1 MKTLLKKLLVIGF
14 TILII
19 SSAHAQNPLQGTWQ
33 NTFDGTMLNL
43 QPNFRYVLKYS
54 NGTQMQGQ
62 YGLQNG
68 YLLIQNPNTGQVMNY
83 WLQYYDNQSMILVDA
98 MGNTFNYSQAVPP
111 QTQDI
116 QGTVLAKQNGHLLKT
131 GHVEVY
137 QKFTRFIISQALS
150 YSEKAAIQADTLKE
164 FKTNPIALLKDV
176 AETDQAMQQAYQ
188 LNNPIQIGLVRQ
200 ALIAELHKATRQM
213 FEAQKPALIKIINR
227 HAPVLAFDESTNLA
241 FTLKDFEGLLNYT
254 RFMNELLNQPFT
266 ITEVQKQQFKREIIG
281 KFASLPLEQKQ
292 MLCVTNLLYQV
303 IDYNWK
309 RLSHEQQQAY
319 KQQMIAQNVAPQQM
333 PATPQVSEPPID
345 TNDPAA
351 LYAYQLKMQQER
363 EYWTMMS
370 NISMQSHVTSMN
382 IIENMGGT
390 DNYWEIVDY

>member
-1 MKTLLKKLLVIGF
+1 MKTLLKKLIVIGF
-14 TILII
+14 TII

-43 QPNFRYVLKYS
+43 QPNFRYVLKYN
-54 NGTQMQGQ
+54 NGTQLQGQ

-68 YLLIQNPNTGQVMNY
+68 YLLIQDPNTGQVMNY
-83 WLQYYDNQSMILVDA
+83 WVQYYDNQSMILVDA
-98 MGNTFNYSQAVPP
+98 MGNTFNYSQVQPP
-111 QTQDI
+111 SQTQDF
-116 QGTVLAKQNGHLLKT
+116 QGTVLAKQNAYLLKT

-137 QKFTRFIISQALS
+137 QKFTSFIISQALS
-150 YSEKAAIQADTLKE
+150 YSEKAAIQADTIKE
-164 FKTNPIALLKDV
+164 FKTNPTALLKDV
-176 AETDQAMQQAYQ
+176 TETHQAMQQAYQ

-213 FEAQKPALIKIINR
+213 SEAEKPALIKIINR
-227 HAPVLAFDESTNLA
+227 HAPVLAFDQANNLA
-241 FTLKDFEGLLNYT
+241 FILNDFEGLLNYT

-266 ITEVQKQQFKREIIG
+266 ITEAQKQQFKREIIG

-309 RLSHEQQQAY
+309 RLSYEQQQAY
-319 KQQMIAQNVAPQQM
+319 KQQVIAQNVPPQQA

-370 NISMQSHVTSMN
+370 NISMQSHATSMN

-390 DNYWEIVDY
+390 GNYWEIVDY

>member
-1 MKTLLKKLLVIGF
+1 MKTLLKKLIVIGF

-68 YLLIQNPNTGQVMNY
+68 YLLIQDPNTGQVMNY
-83 WLQYYDNQSMILVDA
+83 WVQYYDNQSMILVDA
-98 MGNTFNYSQAVPP
+98 MGNTFNYSQAVPA
-111 QTQDI
+111 QTE
-116 QGTVLAKQNGHLLKT
+116 GTVLAKQNGHMLKT

-137 QKFTRFIISQALS
+137 QKFTSFIISQALS
-150 YSEKAAIQADTLKE
+150 YSEKSAIQADTLKE

-188 LNNPIQIGLVRQ
+188 LTNPIYIGLVRQ

-213 FEAQKPALIKIINR
+213 SEAEKAELIKIINR
-227 HAPVLAFDESTNLA
+227 HAPVLAFDQANNLA
-241 FTLKDFEGLLNYT
+241 FTLNDFEGLLNYI
-254 RFMNELLNQPFT
+254 RFMNDLQNQPVT

-309 RLSHEQQQAY
+309 LLSHEQQQAY
-319 KQQMIAQNVAPQQM
+319 KQQMIAQNVPPQQM
-333 PATPQVSEPPID
+333 PATPQVSRNEPP
-345 TNDPAA
+345 NDPAA

-390 DNYWEIVDY
+390 GNYWEIVDY